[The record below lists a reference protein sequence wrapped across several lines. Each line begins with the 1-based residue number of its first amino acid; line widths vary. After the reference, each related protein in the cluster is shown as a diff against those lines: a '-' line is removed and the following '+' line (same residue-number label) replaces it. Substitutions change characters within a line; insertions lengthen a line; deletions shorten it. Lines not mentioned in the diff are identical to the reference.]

1 MAYWLKCPAPGPSKV
16 TVFVCVCLFF
26 MGETQLLQCLYPFR
40 RINQFW
46 KTLRS
51 SEMQRVNLVM
61 DKHPIQWQLGG
72 RNDGTSNIPIHCSLL
87 NLG

>member
-1 MAYWLKCPAPGPSKV
+1 MAYGLKCPAPGPSKV

-26 MGETQLLQCLYPFR
+26 IGETQLLQCL
-40 RINQFW
+40 W

-61 DKHPIQWQLGG
+61 DKHPIQWQIGG

-87 NLG
+87 KLG

>member
-1 MAYWLKCPAPGPSKV
+1 MAYGLKCLAPGPSKV
-16 TVFVCVCLFF
+16 IVFVCVCLFF

-46 KTLRS
+46 KTPRS

-61 DKHPIQWQLGG
+61 GKHPIQWQIGG

-87 NLG
+87 KLG